1 MSNKLFVHVEP
12 ENHFVGHTHPNYVE
26 VARLALEVGRP
37 YLVQAKGLVG
47 PEAGVFMNML
57 VHEHAPRCPG
67 LLR

>member
-26 VARLALEVGRP
+26 IARLPLEVGRA

-47 PEAGVFMNML
+47 PEGRC